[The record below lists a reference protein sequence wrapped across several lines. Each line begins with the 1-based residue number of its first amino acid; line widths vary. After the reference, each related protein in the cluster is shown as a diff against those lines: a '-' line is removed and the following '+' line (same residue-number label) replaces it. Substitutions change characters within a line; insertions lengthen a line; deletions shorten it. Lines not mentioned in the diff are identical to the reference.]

1 MSFLDK
7 YELVRN
13 QDGAVIAVR
22 NRETGQYVVDPE
34 TLNMALG
41 LMGGGVASG
50 PAGLAAGGM
59 GLLRGAAPSLATRA
73 VRGASAA
80 QMGSP
85 SAQPRLQQPPVEV
98 RPAPTFQ
105 QTLEAQRAARAAG
118 RPTPRVYEADIVR
131 PQQPQ
136 LPAPQTPALPAP
148 RTPALPAPQAGM
160 PYTLPVGAGRSML
173 GPAAAA
179 GVGAGML
186 GGALY
191 SAGQPEEQLMTPG
204 LQQTPAFGVDT
215 SGFPAAPPASQ
226 FAQGVAPTTSQA
238 TPAPVKGKPSGK
250 GAGRA
255 KAAAAELA
263 AMKAMGETTGG
274 AAGGPPSPSTQQ
286 AVPMT
291 PSGRPDYNY
300 YADMMNAVDSNDAYY
315 RDFVRLR
322 NDARMAA
329 RQAQIRGERFQ
340 FVPLRDYKANR
351 VYLVNADGT
360 DVVLNMD
367 DPQDQK
373 QYQRM
378 VSDLG
383 IDSNRLSDWTDRS
396 SRTLARYFMPQGMQD
411 TTPDFGFLPRRPMV
425 DETKAAPA
433 MQPKEPGM
441 PMPETQGE
449 LSPLGLSLAKG
460 PMLPKGQQLR
470 MPGAGPAFSE
480 LELAAMG
487 YRQPSAVPPATPSAP
502 MERRPPGSR
511 PADVMPTTPSP
522 RAAQLSPMEI
532 SQRSIGS
539 ALGASQAMGQIGSAG
554 MPERPSDEEIRRA
567 MLAAEGQRNYEQA
580 EQWERRLPR
589 EIPDNPLMPRP
600 YRYSPK

>member
-1 MSFLDK
+1 MADRFIPDTEVRAFKGFKPVYDQNGNVNWVNVSNDK
-7 YELVRN
+7 YQKGEILPGWAGSRPDPGWGRMHPQLGQIAQQMHTAGQPTGPTFPASVFRESTSLYKE
-13 QDGAVIAVR
+13 QIDGKRYWV
-22 NRETGQYVVDPE
+22 NRQTGQKWPLEEYKPVTDEKGITVGFTKLKTPREWWKDPK
-34 TLNMALG
+34 
-41 LMGGGVASG
+41 
-50 PAGLAAGGM
+50 P
-59 GLLRGAAPSLATRA
+59 
-73 VRGASAA
+73 
-80 QMGSP
+80 SP
-85 SAQPRLQQPPVEV
+85 SA
-98 RPAPTFQ
+98 
-105 QTLEAQRAARAAG
+105 
-118 RPTPRVYEADIVR
+118 PTPTTAAQQYPSGDYEPIVANGRVVAYKDLQTGRTLSTRDVVPVTQGSSTVPEEA
-131 PQQPQ
+131 
-136 LPAPQTPALPAP
+136 PA
-148 RTPALPAPQAGM
+148 M
-160 PYTLPVGAGRSML
+160 
-173 GPAAAA
+173 PAAAP
-179 GVGAGML
+179 V
-186 GGALY
+186 
-191 SAGQPEEQLMTPG
+191 
-204 LQQTPAFGVDT
+204 
-215 SGFPAAPPASQ
+215 PP
-226 FAQGVAPTTSQA
+226 
-238 TPAPVKGKPSGK
+238 PVKGKPAAKS
-250 GAGRA
+250 AGRA

-274 AAGGPPSPSTQQ
+274 AAGSPPSPSTQQ

-449 LSPLGLSLAKG
+449 PSPLGLSLAKG

-502 MERRPPGSR
+502 MDLPMPMERRPSGSR
-511 PADVMPTTPSP
+511 PADVMPTTPLP

-554 MPERPSDEEIRRA
+554 MPERPSDEEIKRA

-589 EIPDNPLMPRP
+589 EIPDIPLMPRP